1 MYITAKA
8 MLSDLPPMKI
18 IMQIRPNLHL
28 LDSETIQISQNQLYL
43 QALLKNQFDTY
54 ENKKSL

>member
-43 QALLKNQFDTY
+43 QALLKN
-54 ENKKSL
+54 